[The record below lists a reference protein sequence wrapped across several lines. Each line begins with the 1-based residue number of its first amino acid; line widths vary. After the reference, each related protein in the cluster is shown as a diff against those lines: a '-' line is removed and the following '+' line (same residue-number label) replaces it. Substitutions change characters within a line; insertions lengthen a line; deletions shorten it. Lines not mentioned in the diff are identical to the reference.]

1 MASRAKR
8 GRRGDDD
15 GDDDDDGAT
24 DDARLPVQRCPF
36 GHGTVRRR
44 DATKNRVEIIIARAF
59 HTTVSAAIDD
69 DLAMID
75 ARTQVS
81 VDPYPGY
88 VHGKHPAVCPRG
100 CEPLE
105 AAKTKRESAGNKLRR
120 EAEEYA
126 RLYGHER
133 GIDEKITDARVKH
146 ILDSIDTTGTYA
158 HTLDEIRWGA
168 RIAWRNAPK
177 CINRKFWATLDV
189 IDARDAETND
199 EMFEAIKEHLRRGI
213 GGDHI
218 PVLMTVFK
226 PQTPNTEDGPRVW
239 NSQLIRYAGHRGPN
253 ETTIGDPAELH
264 FTDSVKKYFDWVP
277 KGGAETPFDPLPIV
291 VQISPSTPPS
301 IYELPDECLLE
312 VPIHH
317 PTIPGI
323 SQLGLRWYGIPAVS
337 NITLDLGGLHY
348 TAAPFNGWYMV
359 TEIATRNFC
368 DESRY
373 NFAPRIAKAM
383 GTDTSTNE
391 TLWKDHALAA
401 INYAVLYSFKRAR
414 VSIADH
420 HTCAESF
427 AQWYADEMKDRGYAP
442 GNWKWIVPPT
452 AASTSSIYLGLNKM
466 TEYTLKPALVGGMS
480 LNQLVIRARRANF
493 FTASGLSQAAMHV
506 AVAAAKWRKRMV
518 RVKGALIL
526 YASDGGRTQ
535 ARASWLWLFLR
546 QRFPMIR
553 PINVANPDLRSD
565 DLLKALERVEF
576 VIVLAS
582 TTGSGA
588 VPTGS
593 ERFIEWCR
601 SDGARE
607 ALKDKNFALC
617 AFGSRAYP
625 KFCGGGKQFAMA
637 LREADAKEMFP
648 MVCADQLEGEDAS
661 VHEFTKSLFN
671 WFHKHERIT
680 ASLRDLL
687 TNQLVSGARL
697 QPSFALNVRRR
708 DVHGRDHTADHR
720 AGVPAT
726 LTDRVVLG
734 DGSRLNTVAVTLT
747 LPRGHRD
754 TEFYK
759 PGDHVSVYPRT
770 SEARARY
777 FVAHFGIDFDDQI
790 ELVPLDESEIF
801 ENSLDSS
808 IPNPVGAGYLFTTVL
823 DINKEPSA
831 ELLQALA
838 HYVDDETCKA
848 QMENLALDEDARRE
862 WISQTGARISTLFD
876 QFPTLSATHRRD
888 KAVGIEMLRDILLKI
903 PKLRA
908 RYYSVSSSPR
918 AVGNNVFSLT
928 VGRVTYRNGDGVNSH
943 MHLGFCSDFLA
954 TLPLRTNVMVE
965 MLPAPAFRLPR
976 SPKVPI
982 LMIAGGTGIAP
993 FKGFVD
999 HRACMAPEQR
1009 SDAWLI
1015 VGCRTRGNQ
1024 LYRDEMEIAAENGA
1038 LTAYL
1043 VGYSREP
1050 DLPKMYVDAV
1060 MRENGAGIRD
1070 LIKGGGHVYVCG
1082 DVRIETS
1089 VRGAL
1094 DDILGRAEVESLEKS
1109 GRYHLDIF
1117 GAFDVQTSLNQQ
1129 LKSARRSLSCRNK

>member
-1 MASRAKR
+1 
-8 GRRGDDD
+8 
-15 GDDDDDGAT
+15 
-24 DDARLPVQRCPF
+24 
-36 GHGTVRRR
+36 
-44 DATKNRVEIIIARAF
+44 
-59 HTTVSAAIDD
+59 
-69 DLAMID
+69 
-75 ARTQVS
+75 
-81 VDPYPGY
+81 
-88 VHGKHPAVCPRG
+88 
-100 CEPLE
+100 
-105 AAKTKRESAGNKLRR
+105 
-120 EAEEYA
+120 
-126 RLYGHER
+126 
-133 GIDEKITDARVKH
+133 
-146 ILDSIDTTGTYA
+146 
-158 HTLDEIRWGA
+158 
-168 RIAWRNAPK
+168 
-177 CINRKFWATLDV
+177 
-189 IDARDAETND
+189 
-199 EMFEAIKEHLRRGI
+199 
-213 GGDHI
+213 
-218 PVLMTVFK
+218 
-226 PQTPNTEDGPRVW
+226 
-239 NSQLIRYAGHRGPN
+239 
-253 ETTIGDPAELH
+253 
-264 FTDSVKKYFDWVP
+264 
-277 KGGAETPFDPLPIV
+277 
-291 VQISPSTPPS
+291 
-301 IYELPDECLLE
+301 
-312 VPIHH
+312 
-317 PTIPGI
+317 
-323 SQLGLRWYGIPAVS
+323 
-337 NITLDLGGLHY
+337 
-348 TAAPFNGWYMV
+348 
-359 TEIATRNFC
+359 
-368 DESRY
+368 
-373 NFAPRIAKAM
+373 
-383 GTDTSTNE
+383 
-391 TLWKDHALAA
+391 
-401 INYAVLYSFKRAR
+401 
-414 VSIADH
+414 
-420 HTCAESF
+420 
-427 AQWYADEMKDRGYAP
+427 
-442 GNWKWIVPPT
+442 
-452 AASTSSIYLGLNKM
+452 
-466 TEYTLKPALVGGMS
+466 
-480 LNQLVIRARRANF
+480 
-493 FTASGLSQAAMHV
+493 
-506 AVAAAKWRKRMV
+506 
-518 RVKGALIL
+518 
-526 YASDGGRTQ
+526 
-535 ARASWLWLFLR
+535 
-546 QRFPMIR
+546 
-553 PINVANPDLRSD
+553 
-565 DLLKALERVEF
+565 
-576 VIVLAS
+576 
-582 TTGSGA
+582 
-588 VPTGS
+588 
-593 ERFIEWCR
+593 
-601 SDGARE
+601 
-607 ALKDKNFALC
+607 
-617 AFGSRAYP
+617 
-625 KFCGGGKQFAMA
+625 
-637 LREADAKEMFP
+637 
-648 MVCADQLEGEDAS
+648 
-661 VHEFTKSLFN
+661 
-671 WFHKHERIT
+671 
-680 ASLRDLL
+680 
-687 TNQLVSGARL
+687 
-697 QPSFALNVRRR
+697 LNVRRR

-1060 MRENGAGIRD
+1060 MRENGDGIRD

-1129 LKSARRSLSCRNK
+1129 LKSARRSLSCRKK